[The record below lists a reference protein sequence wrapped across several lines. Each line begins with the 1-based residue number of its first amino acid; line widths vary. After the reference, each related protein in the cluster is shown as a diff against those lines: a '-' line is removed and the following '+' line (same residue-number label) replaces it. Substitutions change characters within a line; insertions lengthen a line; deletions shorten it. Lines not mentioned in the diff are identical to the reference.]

1 MFGLPNDFKKYEA
14 KNLKKIKSKE
24 EVVTNSQK
32 MYNNRDN
39 VIETFENSFSVQRWI

>member
-24 EVVTNSQK
+24 EALTNSEK
-32 MYNNRDN
+32 MYNNKDN
-39 VIETFENSFSVQRWI
+39 VIKTFENIFSVQRCI

>member
-39 VIETFENSFSVQRWI
+39 VIEAFENSFSVQRWI